1 MARDAKWEISLMR
14 SHSLSTISAISTI
27 LAISANSA
35 VHFAPRFPAFLASW
49 RFISIGA
56 LRSRLRGSRN
66 SRVCQESI
74 RTSWM
79 SSNATRGE
87 KIETDMTELTAVDL
101 PLCRIRATVFD
112 QRQVHLRGNSH
123 LRRELPGLLS
133 PARVSWEVETAWRP
147 SHRTRHWQ

>member
-1 MARDAKWEISLMR
+1 MGDLSHEKSFSLYDLGDL
-14 SHSLSTISAISTI
+14 HDPGDLGELCGSLRPEVSGI
-27 LAISANSA
+27 LG
-35 VHFAPRFPAFLASW
+35 V
-49 RFISIGA
+49 
-56 LRSRLRGSRN
+56 
-66 SRVCQESI
+66 VCQESM